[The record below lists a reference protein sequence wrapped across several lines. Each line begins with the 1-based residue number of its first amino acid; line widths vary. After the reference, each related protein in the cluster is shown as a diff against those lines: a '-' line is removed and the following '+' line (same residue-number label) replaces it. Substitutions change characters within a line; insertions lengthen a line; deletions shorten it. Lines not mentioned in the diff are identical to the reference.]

1 VTDPLLSL
9 GACATSLST
18 RSRIFLSVSLGS
30 LLGWGTSAMM
40 FPQKKYFAH
49 NAAGNEG
56 ALQLLIGGASGGQ
69 ATVGI
74 GQGAEDTI

>member
-1 VTDPLLSL
+1 
-9 GACATSLST
+9 
-18 RSRIFLSVSLGS
+18 
-30 LLGWGTSAMM
+30 MM